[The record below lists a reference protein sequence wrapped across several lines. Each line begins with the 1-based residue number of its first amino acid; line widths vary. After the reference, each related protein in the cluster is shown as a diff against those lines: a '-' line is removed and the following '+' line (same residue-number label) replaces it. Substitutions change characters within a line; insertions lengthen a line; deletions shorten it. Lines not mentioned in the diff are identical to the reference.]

1 MLVNGDIP
9 ADHTLD
15 PGIVSCWRA
24 AATTSAGVF
33 LCLLALLCYLAP
45 ASIVLVLAV
54 CAAALTVA
62 LTAVDLLWLIPLR
75 ARYFRYALTERGVE
89 IHTGRFLYRRI
100 LIPYHQVLYTNVR
113 RGPLLRKY
121 GLESLQIGTLGERFT
136 VPGLKSDVIEHIEE
150 TLVSRSAGQYVAS
163 E

>member
-1 MLVNGDIP
+1 MSGNVP
-9 ADHTLD
+9 ASHQLD

-45 ASIVLVLAV
+45 SSIVLVLTAS
-54 CAAALTVA
+54 AAALTVV
-62 LTAVDLLWLIPLR
+62 LTVADLIWLIPLR

-100 LIPYHQVLYTNVR
+100 LVPYHQVLYTNVR
-113 RGPLLRKY
+113 RGPLLRRY

-136 VPGLKSDVIEHIEE
+136 VPGLKPEVIAHIEE